1 MSKRRYTPEEIIDML
16 DRATSEDLDWS
27 DNDDEEGVLDGDSG
41 LREGMLDGDS
51 GLRGVE
57 EELVSENETD
67 AILNPDEAHVM
78 QIVSEVQISEIVVPT
93 SSYGPTVPFTPASS
107 LLTSPIPLSNASSIM
122 SDSNPAT
129 VSPSPSHS
137 ESPVDAM
144 DELSPTASQTVA
156 QPFSPSVFS
165 SPVGPAN
172 ILPSTAHAVD
182 FFGLLFTDEMCTMI
196 VDQTNLY
203 ARQHP
208 PSGRSQWYDTCSSEI
223 KAFFGTIIAMGLK
236 VVPQLEDYWSTTNIL
251 GCPDIVKSFPRN
263 RFQALLSTIHLNDNS
278 QALPRDNPAFDKI
291 FKVRKLVDMARE
303 SIHREYRPNRELSI
317 D

>member
-16 DRATSEDLDWS
+16 DRATSEALDWS
-27 DNDDEEGVLDGDSG
+27 DDDDEEGVLDGDSG
-41 LREGMLDGDS
+41 LREGVLDGDS

-67 AILNPDEAHVM
+67 ARLSPDEAHVM

-107 LLTSPIPLSNASSIM
+107 LLTSPIPLSNASSII
-122 SDSNPAT
+122 SVSNPAT
-129 VSPSPSHS
+129 VSSSLSRS

-172 ILPSTAHAVD
+172 ILPSTAHAV
-182 FFGLLFTDEMCTMI
+182 
-196 VDQTNLY
+196 
-203 ARQHP
+203 
-208 PSGRSQWYDTCSSEI
+208 
-223 KAFFGTIIAMGLK
+223 
-236 VVPQLEDYWSTTNIL
+236 
-251 GCPDIVKSFPRN
+251 
-263 RFQALLSTIHLNDNS
+263 
-278 QALPRDNPAFDKI
+278 
-291 FKVRKLVDMARE
+291 
-303 SIHREYRPNRELSI
+303 
-317 D
+317 